1 MPHWVSVWGQAH
13 TPIEG
18 IGPSYRD
25 RTMLLTVRTALA
37 GERLRLRLAN
47 WEGRGPLTVAAATA
61 CALTGRETALTF
73 GGSRGVTLAP
83 GADTYSDALP
93 LRVEPGELIC
103 IRLAF
108 VGPVSSGNG
117 IRADVLCSKKG
128 DYTAGGPFDTGGC
141 LPTGIATPAVAAVE
155 LLAPDEPGALVC
167 FGDSITQM
175 GLWTDPLGSALMRQ
189 APGKLAV
196 LNKGIGGNR
205 LLSGP
210 ASPAFRMYGR
220 AGVERF
226 RRDALS
232 DPGTKAVALF
242 IGTNDIG
249 SSPDPAASDFAGAD
263 RLAAA
268 LEDLAAQT
276 RAAGMAVYAATL
288 VPRMGSEG
296 YGPAQEAERVRLNE
310 RLRAGEG
317 TVFDKIFDFDAALRD
332 PDRPAYMRM
341 SYDSGDHL
349 HPSLLGGRRL
359 AECALEAL
367 KK

>member
-18 IGPSYRD
+18 MGPSYRD

-37 GERLRLRLAN
+37 GIRLRLRLAN
-47 WEGRGPLTVAAATA
+47 WEGRGPLTVRAAAAGT
-61 CALTGRETALTF
+61 LSGELRPLTF
-73 GGSRGVTLAP
+73 GGSRSVTLAP
-83 GADTYSDALP
+83 GGDERSDELP
-93 LRVEPGELIC
+93 LTVEPGELIC
-103 IRLAF
+103 LRLAF
-108 VGPVSSGNG
+108 SGPVSSGNG
-117 IRADVLCSKKG
+117 IRADVHRSKKG
-128 DYTAGGPFDTGGC
+128 DYTAGPFDGAGYDPC
-141 LPTGIATPAVAAVE
+141 AAVPAVAAVE
-155 LLAPDEPGALVC
+155 LLAPDEAGALVC

-175 GLWTDPLGSALMRQ
+175 GLWTDPLAAALIRET
-189 APGKLAV
+189 PGKLAV

-210 ASPAFRMYGR
+210 ASMAFRMYGR

-232 DPGTKAVALF
+232 DPGTRAVALF

-249 SSPDPAASDFAGAD
+249 ACSDPAGADFAGAD

-268 LEDLAAQT
+268 LEDLAGQV

-296 YGPAQEAERVRLNE
+296 YGPVQEAERVRLNE
-310 RLRAGEG
+310 WLLAGAG
-317 TVFDKIFDFDAALRD
+317 AIFDKVFDFDAALRD
-332 PDRPAYMRM
+332 PDRPEHMRV
-341 SYDSGDHL
+341 SCDSGDHL
-349 HPSLLGGRRL
+349 HPSLSGGGRMAACAL
-359 AECALEAL
+359 AEL
-367 KK
+367 KR